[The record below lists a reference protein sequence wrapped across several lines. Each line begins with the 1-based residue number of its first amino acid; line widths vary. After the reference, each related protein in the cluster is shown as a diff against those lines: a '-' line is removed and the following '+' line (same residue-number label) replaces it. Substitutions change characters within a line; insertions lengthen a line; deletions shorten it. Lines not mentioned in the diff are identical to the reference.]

1 MARHGIKESAKLKR
15 IEAMD
20 KRLLLEST
28 AKNTGEKM
36 EDHNITT
43 KNNVKSKMKKK
54 KKKSKEHQEWF
65 QNQTAIQTCLQTW
78 KYIGFYTS

>member
-1 MARHGIKESAKLKR
+1 
-15 IEAMD
+15 MD

-28 AKNTGEKM
+28 AKNTDEKM

-54 KKKSKEHQEWF
+54 KKKSKEHQE
-65 QNQTAIQTCLQTW
+65 
-78 KYIGFYTS
+78 

>member
-1 MARHGIKESAKLKR
+1 MVTILSIFLISRLARHGVKESAKLKR

-28 AKNTGEKM
+28 AKNTDEKM

-43 KNNVKSKMKKK
+43 KNNVDTDSALKSKMKKK
-54 KKKSKEHQEWF
+54 KKKSKDHQE
-65 QNQTAIQTCLQTW
+65 
-78 KYIGFYTS
+78 